1 MNFKAFCLA
10 FLCFVLLFT
19 FSDGACKKE
28 LANYHIDRDSTLKV
42 TFYCSKHRREWSYGV
57 MRFPEFCERCFCF
70 GYIMECCDSG
80 NVAGAVTVDG
90 CMKEY
95 HGCNAVFYKF
105 VNGIKINCHTGL
117 PFDDRLGF

>member
-1 MNFKAFCLA
+1 MIISNLSDIYIKLHIRCRNVYFY
-10 FLCFVLLFT
+10 LFILY
-19 FSDGACKKE
+19 S
-28 LANYHIDRDSTLKV
+28 
-42 TFYCSKHRREWSYGV
+42 
-57 MRFPEFCERCFCF
+57 
-70 GYIMECCDSG
+70 SG
-80 NVAGAVTVDG
+80 NVASAVTVDG

>member
-1 MNFKAFCLA
+1 MILSLIACYNMSEYSR
-10 FLCFVLLFT
+10 LLFISLPCRT
-19 FSDGACKKE
+19 
-28 LANYHIDRDSTLKV
+28 
-42 TFYCSKHRREWSYGV
+42 
-57 MRFPEFCERCFCF
+57 
-70 GYIMECCDSG
+70 G

-90 CMKEY
+90 CIKDY